1 MENNPS
7 QKGRENVV
15 SDKRE
20 AFERMVKRIV
30 TSNKGKTTEREAR
43 KLAERIATRHDHKN
57 GK

>member
-1 MENNPS
+1 M
-7 QKGRENVV
+7 
-15 SDKRE
+15 SDKRQ

-30 TSNKGKTTEREAR
+30 ESGNGSTTERDAR

>member
-1 MENNPS
+1 M
-7 QKGRENVV
+7 
-15 SDKRE
+15 SDKRQ

-30 TSNKGKTTEREAR
+30 ESGKGSTTERDAR

>member
-1 MENNPS
+1 M
-7 QKGRENVV
+7 

-30 TSNKGKTTEREAR
+30 ESSKGSTNERDAR
-43 KLAERIATRHDHKN
+43 ELAKRVAIRHDHKH